1 MEKKTTMIG
10 FRSLLVLSAMVVSV
24 AFSLVASAHLKADSV
39 IQQLTTDPATDVRP
53 IWSPDGQQIAYQSNR
68 NGNFSIWLMDANGEN
83 QREITPGDSDDRHPA
98 WSPDGQRLAFDSDA
112 SGSREIWVID
122 QDGQNLQQVTSIGQI
137 SNFPGWSPD
146 GTMLSFYVY
155 QAGTLNLW
163 TVLLGGDDPRPL
175 TSDLADE
182 RRNQC
187 TFACHQA
194 GWSPDGQRL
203 AYTGGDQR
211 SIWTIN
217 VDGSNPTEIVS
228 GEDSNNH
235 FPWYTADG
243 QVGYLTEHITADVSW
258 TDAWLLNPASGEVTL
273 LLDRI
278 RHQGPL
284 EWSPDGTKVLF
295 HSPRSGNFDLY
306 VVDLSA
312 EGGAE
317 VLQGEGEQLPP
328 SSFSESG
335 HPDEIAKE
343 SEVVEAEAEVPE
355 TADVEAAEP
364 ESSTAPEPV
373 SQTSSNTSLVIWGGV
388 GLLVVVVAVSF
399 MILKRRKPHV

>member
-1 MEKKTTMIG
+1 MTG
-10 FRSLLVLSAMVVSV
+10 FRWLLVLSVGVVSF
-24 AFSLVASAHLKADSV
+24 AFSVAASGRLQADSV
-39 IQQLTTDPATDVRP
+39 IQQLTTDPATDIRP

-68 NGNFSIWLMDANGEN
+68 SGSFSIWLMDANGEN
-83 QREITPGDSDDRHPA
+83 QREITSGDSDDRHPA
-98 WSPDGQRLAFDSDA
+98 WSPDGQKLAFDSDA
-112 SGSREIWVID
+112 SGRREIWVVD
-122 QDGQNLQQVTSIGQI
+122 QDGQNLRQVTSMGAI

-155 QAGTLNLW
+155 QEGTLNLW
-163 TVLLGGDDPRPL
+163 IVPLDGGEPQPL
-175 TSDLADE
+175 MSDLADE

-217 VDGSNPTEIVS
+217 VDGSDPTEIVS
-228 GEDSNNH
+228 GEDDNNH
-235 FPWYTADG
+235 FPWYTPDG
-243 QVGYLTEHITADVSW
+243 RIGYLTEHITAEASW
-258 TDAWLLNPASGEVTL
+258 TDAWLLNPASGQVTL

-306 VVDLSA
+306 VVDLLA
-312 EGGAE
+312 EGGPE
-317 VLQGEGEQLPP
+317 TLQGKGEQLPT

-335 HPDEIAKE
+335 HPDEVAK
-343 SEVVEAEAEVPE
+343 EAEAVETEAAAPE
-355 TADVEAAEP
+355 TVEVAAAEP
-364 ESSTAPEPV
+364 ESPAAAEPASQTAPD
-373 SQTSSNTSLVIWGGV
+373 NNLLVIFAVVGV
-388 GLLVVVVAVSF
+388 LVAVVVFSF